1 MKRFTVNVSKLRRKV
16 LMFSTLQKYEPANQK
31 CIMLHLLIKYTIKLI
46 KAVLLK
52 RQVRPRR
59 NIQFISML
67 LVFKQ

>member
-1 MKRFTVNVSKLRRKV
+1 
-16 LMFSTLQKYEPANQK
+16 MFATLQKYEPANQK
-31 CIMLHLLIKYTIKLI
+31 CIMLHLLIKYTIKLM

-52 RQVRPRR
+52 CQVRPRR

>member
-1 MKRFTVNVSKLRRKV
+1 
-16 LMFSTLQKYEPANQK
+16 MFSTLQKYEPANQK
-31 CIMLHLLIKYTIKLI
+31 CIMLHLLIKYTIKLM

-52 RQVRPRR
+52 CQVRR